1 MDLAQRIRETR
12 QQKGFSQEALAERME
27 VSRQAVT
34 KWETG
39 KACPSTEKLLRL
51 SQVLEVPLEELA
63 GPESLTT
70 KSAKTS
76 KLPWVLLALTVLFGI
91 GTATAWVCL
100 PPQLPDNVIGYADV
114 PTGIY
119 VTGAPRLLISL
130 GVLTGLLAL
139 ATLGTFLF
147 RKRGGQA

>member
-1 MDLAQRIRETR
+1 MDLAQRIRESR
-12 QQKGFSQEALAERME
+12 QRRGLSQEALAERLE

-51 SQVLEVPLEELA
+51 SQVLEVPLEELT
-63 GPESLTT
+63 GPGSLTT

-91 GTATAWVCL
+91 GTAVAWACL
-100 PPQLPDNVIGYADV
+100 PPQLPDNVIGYADA
-114 PTGIY
+114 PTDIY
-119 VTGAPRLLISL
+119 VTGAPVLPIFL
-130 GVLTGLLAL
+130 GILTGLLAL
-139 ATLGTFLF
+139 ATLAAFLLG
-147 RKRGGQA
+147 RRRGRS

>member
-12 QQKGFSQEALAERME
+12 QQKGLSQEALAERME

-51 SQVLEVPLEELA
+51 SQVLEVPLEALT
-63 GPESLTT
+63 GPESLPERRT
-70 KSAKTS
+70 KSG
-76 KLPWVLLALTVLFGI
+76 KLPWVLLILTVLFGI
-91 GTATAWVCL
+91 GTAVSWICL
-100 PPQLPDNVIGYADV
+100 PPPLPDNVIGYADA

-119 VTGAPRLLISL
+119 VTGAPVLLIFF
-130 GVLTGLLAL
+130 GILTGLLAL
-139 ATLGTFLF
+139 ATLAAFLLS
-147 RKRGGQA
+147 KRGGRA